1 MATSSFASDRAVQ
14 WETWLHRLGCGA
26 FALVAIAGAAGVFGD
41 RAQVVTH
48 AVIIYSFLLVVFRIA
63 GRRTLAQT
71 TTFDLVLVLI
81 IGDATQQAL
90 LGEDTTLASG
100 ALAILTL
107 VSLDVALSHLKRLF
121 PWLDNLI
128 EGAPVVLM
136 ANGHFREHPM
146 AANALDEQDVLTAAR
161 ENLGLTDLAL
171 IREAILEKDGRISV
185 VPVRGAQP

>member
-1 MATSSFASDRAVQ
+1 MAVAFASDRAVQ
-14 WETWLHRLGCGA
+14 WETWVHRLGCAA
-26 FALVAIAGAAGVFGD
+26 FALLAVAGAFGAFGD
-41 RAQVVTH
+41 RAKVVTH
-48 AVIIYSFLLVVFRIA
+48 AVIVYSFLLVVFRIA

-121 PWLDNLI
+121 PWLDRLI
-128 EGAPVVLM
+128 EGDPVVLM
-136 ANGHFREHPM
+136 ANGRFREHPM

-171 IREAILEKDGRISV
+171 IREAILEKDGKISV
-185 VPVRGAQP
+185 VPVHGAKP

>member
-1 MATSSFASDRAVQ
+1 MATSFASDRAVQ
-14 WETWLHRLGCGA
+14 WETWIHRLGCGV
-26 FALVAIAGAAGVFGD
+26 FALLASAGAVGLFGD
-41 RAQVVTH
+41 RAKVVTH
-48 AVIIYSFLLVVFRIA
+48 AVIVYSFLLVVFRIA

-121 PWLDNLI
+121 PWLDRLI
-128 EGAPVVLM
+128 EGDPVVLM
-136 ANGHFREHPM
+136 ANGRFREHPM
-146 AANALDEQDVLTAAR
+146 AANGLDEQDVLSAAR
-161 ENLGLTDLAL
+161 ENLGLTDLAQV
-171 IREAILEKDGRISV
+171 REAILEKDGKISV
-185 VPVRGAQP
+185 VPVHGVKP